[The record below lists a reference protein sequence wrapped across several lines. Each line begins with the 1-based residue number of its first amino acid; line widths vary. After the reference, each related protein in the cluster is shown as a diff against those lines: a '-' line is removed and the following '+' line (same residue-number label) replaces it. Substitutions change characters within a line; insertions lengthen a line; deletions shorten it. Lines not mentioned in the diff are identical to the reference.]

1 MYALVEDSSITKIIT
16 NPQTMV
22 IGDVRYPAKIF
33 QLWSAS
39 ELNAIGIY
47 EVTTDSSN
55 FKDEKWYI
63 NTNES
68 YAYSSGT
75 VTRSWGT
82 ATPKAH
88 ADTTWS
94 QQDSDDG
101 DLPDDKSVG
110 DIKTRGLK
118 YNLIQTL
125 KQQVAG
131 ILNDTDWYITRNT
144 EKSTAIPSAISTY
157 RDAVRTKQAEM
168 ETAITNASDTP
179 ALETLYI
186 FVNTATKTVDGV
198 EVEDKDNPVIERPLG
213 ELPTLEI

>member
-1 MYALVEDSSITKIIT
+1 MYALVEDGSISKLIT
-16 NPQTMV
+16 NPKAMV
-22 IGDVRYPAKIF
+22 IGDVRYPTKIF
-33 QLWSAS
+33 QLWSGS

-47 EVTTDSSN
+47 EVITDSSN
-55 FKDEKWYI
+55 KKDEKWYI

-68 YAYSSGT
+68 YAFADNQ

-88 ADTTWS
+88 ADTLWTA
-94 QQDSDDG
+94 QDETDG
-101 DLPDDKSVG
+101 KGTEGKVA
-110 DIKTRGLK
+110 TRGLK

-131 ILNDTDWYITRNT
+131 ELSKTDWYITRNT
-144 EKSTAIPSAISTY
+144 EKETAIPSAISTH

-179 ALETLYI
+179 ALETLY
-186 FVNTATKTVDGV
+186 TYTEQEDGSV
-198 EVEDKDNPVIERPLG
+198 TRPLG

>member
-1 MYALVEDSSITKIIT
+1 MYAIVENNEITKLIT
-16 NPQTMV
+16 NPKSLV

-33 QLWSAS
+33 SVWSGS

-47 EVTTDSSN
+47 EVITNSTN

-68 YAYSSGT
+68 YAFADNQ

-88 ADTTWS
+88 ADSLWT
-94 QQDSDDG
+94 QEDSDDG
-101 DLPDDKSVG
+101 DLPDDKEVG
-110 DIKTRGLK
+110 DVKVEGLK
-118 YNLIQTL
+118 TQLIRTL
-125 KQQVAG
+125 KQQVSNELAR
-131 ILNDTDWYITRNT
+131 TDWYITRNT
-144 EKSTAIPSAISTY
+144 EKSTAIPSAISTH

-168 ETAITNASDTP
+168 ETAITNASNTP
-179 ALETLYI
+179 ALETLY
-186 FVNTATKTVDGV
+186 TYTEQDDGSV
-198 EVEDKDNPVIERPLG
+198 TRPLG